1 MFCEV
6 RTIGPEEAARLLENN
21 AINRTFRR
29 GNLAFFEGQLERG
42 EMQLTHQGIAISESG
57 QLLDGQH
64 RLTAIVNTGI
74 SVPMLVA
81 SGLPDEVFK
90 VLDSG
95 ASRSA
100 SDVLSIEKV
109 PYAHVVASAVRLILL
124 YEQAPNVGWSGP
136 ISSKIGT
143 TTAIDAARRADPDN
157 WSWAA
162 KLGASRSYASLIVP
176 SAMAALG
183 YLAVTQ
189 AGYTR
194 EYMEEFADKL
204 RYGENLQPGSPILVY
219 RNKVYGVVG
228 VTRRAQGRLADYI
241 KLFNYYATGQALKCF
256 KAQPAP
262 PMPKLVAAAEVG
274 VGQ

>member
-21 AINRTFRR
+21 TINRTIRR
-29 GNLAFFEGQLERG
+29 GNVAFFEGQLERN

-57 QLLDGQH
+57 QLLDAQH

-74 SVPMLVA
+74 GATFLVA

-109 PYAHVVASAVRLILL
+109 PYAHVVAAAVRPVLL
-124 YEQAPNVGWSGP
+124 YEQAPNVGWSGA

-143 TTAIDAARRADPDN
+143 TTAIEAARRADPDT
-157 WSWAA
+157 WAWAA
-162 KLGASRSYASLIVP
+162 KLGASRSYANLVVP
-176 SAMAALG
+176 SALTALG

-194 EYMEEFADKL
+194 EYIEEFADKL
-204 RYGENLQPGSPILVY
+204 RHGENLEPGSPILVY
-219 RNKVYGVVG
+219 RNKVYGVG

-241 KLFNYYATGQALKCF
+241 KLFNYYATGQTLKCF

-262 PMPKLVAAAEVG
+262 PMPKPVTAAEAG
-274 VGQ
+274 VAQ

>member
-1 MFCEV
+1 M
-6 RTIGPEEAARLLENN
+6 LENN
-21 AINRTFRR
+21 TINRTIRR
-29 GNLAFFEGQLERG
+29 GNVAFFEGQLERG
-42 EMQLTHQGIAISESG
+42 EMQLTHQGIAISETG
-57 QLLDGQH
+57 RLLDGQH

-74 SVPMLVA
+74 SAPFLVA

-100 SDVLSIEKV
+100 SDVLAIEKV
-109 PYAHVVASAVRLILL
+109 PYAHIVASAVRLILL

-143 TTAIDAARRADPDN
+143 TTAIEAARRADPDT
-157 WSWAA
+157 WAWAA
-162 KLGASRSYASLIVP
+162 KFGASRSYANLIAP
-176 SAMAALG
+176 SALAALG

-189 AGYTR
+189 AGYAR

-204 RYGENLQPGSPILVY
+204 RHGENLQPGSPILVY

-228 VTRRAQGRLADYI
+228 VSRRAQGRLADYI
-241 KLFNYYATGQALKCF
+241 KLFNYYATGQTLKVF
-256 KAQPAP
+256 KAQAVP
-262 PMPKLVAAAEVG
+262 PMPRLVTAAEVG
-274 VGQ
+274 VN